1 MPKFHKLPGWPAFS
15 NQEAIAV
22 SNVIKSNRVNYWT
35 GNECKE
41 FEKEFSKFADSKY
54 SISLSNGTVALE
66 LALIALDIQKGDEI
80 IVTPRSFI
88 ASASSVVNIG
98 GKPIFSDVD
107 PLTGN
112 ITAGLMKEKITKK
125 TKAIVCVH
133 LGGLPCEMD
142 EIMSIAKQNKLFVI
156 EDCAQAHGATYKGKS
171 VGTFG
176 DIGAWSFCQDKII
189 TTGGE
194 GGMVTTN
201 SKKLWEKMRS
211 YKDHGKNYQLM
222 ENPSKKNGFKWVH
235 DTFGTNFRMTEMQA
249 SIGRIQLRRMKKWN
263 ALRKRN
269 AYEILDC
276 LNKFPDLIELP
287 PIPHHVNHAFYRVY
301 CVLKKHS
308 LKKGWTRDRII
319 EEINNAGVPCFSGS
333 CPEIY
338 NEKAFVDSRFVPSKR
353 LMNACNL
360 GENSIAFLC
369 HPTLRSKDMKF
380 IKETVNSVLG
390 KASC

>member
-1 MPKFHKLPGWPAFS
+1 
-15 NQEAIAV
+15 
-22 SNVIKSNRVNYWT
+22 
-35 GNECKE
+35 
-41 FEKEFSKFADSKY
+41 
-54 SISLSNGTVALE
+54 
-66 LALIALDIQKGDEI
+66 
-80 IVTPRSFI
+80 
-88 ASASSVVNIG
+88 
-98 GKPIFSDVD
+98 
-107 PLTGN
+107 
-112 ITAGLMKEKITKK
+112 
-125 TKAIVCVH
+125 
-133 LGGLPCEMD
+133 
-142 EIMSIAKQNKLFVI
+142 
-156 EDCAQAHGATYKGKS
+156 
-171 VGTFG
+171 
-176 DIGAWSFCQDKII
+176 
-189 TTGGE
+189 
-194 GGMVTTN
+194 
-201 SKKLWEKMRS
+201 
-211 YKDHGKNYQLM
+211 
-222 ENPSKKNGFKWVH
+222 
-235 DTFGTNFRMTEMQA
+235 
-249 SIGRIQLRRMKKWN
+249 MKKWN

-380 IKETVNSVLG
+380 IKEIIDSVLE